1 MTSLSTVPLSI
12 KLLLFFLILCPGV
25 YIGDVLLNICDVYIP
40 VLFLYVLITRRPT
53 YWYMNNTVRWLW
65 LYVGVAILSICV
77 ASVGLE
83 EVQWG
88 ALLKW
93 LRLLY
98 LPSIYIIV
106 AHLID
111 RQQIRACLKNIVVL
125 GGCTALLGIILYIQQ
140 SEWYRTP
147 QTMVSLTGEII
158 YRAGGVF
165 AEPGQFSL
173 VLVMVFIITNV
184 MWTADVR
191 YRFLYVV
198 VMLLCLWGLMVT
210 YSRIAVIALMVFFLY
225 RICMSWLISWRAR
238 VKSLAGIAVLVALA
252 ISFYQFN
259 EEVAYTVDERV
270 LPLMEISSQAEL
282 ADLSAGRAGTW
293 TDNLTHFLYQEQE
306 YWLFGRGYK
315 IEEYNIGIYSIDNN
329 FLYAL
334 LHTGFIGGGIFV
346 LFWIC
351 LLYDCLYRRFDKTD
365 LFAIIMGG
373 CTLALFLYC
382 LTSDAVTMYRG
393 MGVFMLLYAMS
404 HVRVTDR

>member
-98 LPSIYIIV
+98 LPAIYIIV
-106 AHLID
+106 VHLID
-111 RQQIRACLKNIVVL
+111 RQQIRACLNNIVVL

-140 SEWYRTP
+140 SE
-147 QTMVSLTGEII
+147 
-158 YRAGGVF
+158 F
-165 AEPGQFSL
+165 AEPGHLSF
-173 VLVMVFIITNV
+173 VLVMSFIVANI
-184 MWTADVR
+184 MWTAGGR
-191 YRFLYVV
+191 YRFLYVI
-198 VMLLCLWGLMVT
+198 VMLLCLWGILMT
-210 YSRIAVIALMVFFLY
+210 YNRTGVIALMVFFLY
-225 RICMSWLISWRAR
+225 RFCISSLMSWRAR

-259 EEVAYTVDERV
+259 EEVAYIVNERV

-293 TDNLTHFLYQEQE
+293 IDNLTHFLYQEQE
-306 YWLFGRGYK
+306 YWIFGRGYK

-334 LHTGFIGGGIFV
+334 LHTGFIGGSIF
-346 LFWIC
+346 LFFWIC

-382 LTSDAVTMYRG
+382 PTSDAVTMYRG

>member
-98 LPSIYIIV
+98 LPAIYIIV
-106 AHLID
+106 VHLID
-111 RQQIRACLKNIVVL
+111 RQQIRACLNNIVVL

-140 SEWYRTP
+140 SEWYRAP
-147 QTMVSLTGEII
+147 QTMISLTGEVI

-165 AEPGQFSL
+165 AEPGHLSF
-173 VLVMVFIITNV
+173 VLVMSFIVANI
-184 MWTADVR
+184 MWTAGGR

-198 VMLLCLWGLMVT
+198 VMLLCLWGILMT
-210 YSRIAVIALMVFFLY
+210 
-225 RICMSWLISWRAR
+225 
-238 VKSLAGIAVLVALA
+238 
-252 ISFYQFN
+252 
-259 EEVAYTVDERV
+259 
-270 LPLMEISSQAEL
+270 
-282 ADLSAGRAGTW
+282 
-293 TDNLTHFLYQEQE
+293 
-306 YWLFGRGYK
+306 
-315 IEEYNIGIYSIDNN
+315 
-329 FLYAL
+329 
-334 LHTGFIGGGIFV
+334 
-346 LFWIC
+346 
-351 LLYDCLYRRFDKTD
+351 
-365 LFAIIMGG
+365 
-373 CTLALFLYC
+373 
-382 LTSDAVTMYRG
+382 
-393 MGVFMLLYAMS
+393 
-404 HVRVTDR
+404 